1 MIIGK
6 VIFAVDDNPHYSG
19 LWPIVSEI
27 CFKKLGILPVLFH
40 ITDEESDFLK
50 DEYGLVKKVKK
61 LSDIDTGKQ
70 SQIIRMWGTRYFPD
84 EVCIV
89 GDIDMLMFNREYF
102 VDQVSKYSEDDLVI
116 YCSDAYDSA
125 RSECVG
131 IYTNRYSLPYNAA
144 TGKTFNRILD
154 TDCEFDEYI
163 RRVLNA
169 GFPDF
174 DSDEMYYSHCVDNKN
189 HGVNVIKLKRGYYTK
204 FQCPRRIDRV
214 NDSVFNKYEDRLI
227 SNGYYVDCH
236 LARPESKYRN
246 EINLLKNK
254 ILRTNEVYL
263 IGCHIETAK
272 QLSLLSELVG
282 KLIDEG
288 KDYIIVSHTLVPEFI
303 IKNSVGFIYD
313 SVNPTYKTWD
323 LENPNKYVIDYGNIR
338 VESPYI
344 TYGRRD
350 YYHVG
355 VLRLL
360 LNGLRYIKT
369 LSYDI
374 VHWIEYDALPD
385 FDEESK
391 NVKLLMDNDFVFYGI
406 GSKFSFKNNSVN
418 KKFTESTDSDLLKML
433 SENGYAAERVISEK
447 LIDGNKIVYD
457 VAGITKFY
465 GRHSY
470 NSEITFDWSIYDDNG
485 TVCIFVDNKGS
496 VNLEFI
502 LKYDKKYDN
511 EIINIQCSP
520 YTWITK
526 SISTRDRMYDFSI
539 ESGERLI
546 ANLDLTDELVY
557 KRMVE
562 SVSVEIK

>member
-1 MIIGK
+1 MVISK
-6 VIFAVDDNPHYSG
+6 AIFAVDDNPHYEG

-27 CFKKLGILPVLFH
+27 CFKKLGIVPVLFH
-40 ITDEESDFLK
+40 ITEEDSDFYT
-50 DEYGLVKKVKK
+50 DEYGLVKKIKK
-61 LSDIDTGKQ
+61 LSDIDSGRQ
-70 SQIIRMWGTRYFPD
+70 SQIIRMWATKYFPD
-84 EVCIV
+84 VVCIIS
-89 GDIDMLMFNREYF
+89 DIDMMMFNREYF
-102 VDQVSKYSEDDLVI
+102 VDQVKDYSDDDLVI
-116 YCSDAYDSA
+116 YCSDAYDSN
-125 RSECVG
+125 RPECTG
-131 IYTNRYSLPYNAA
+131 IYSDRYVLAYNAA
-144 TGKTFNRILD
+144 TGKTFDKILD
-154 TDCEFDEYI
+154 TNCEFDEYI
-163 RRVLNA
+163 RRVLSFE
-169 GFPDF
+169 FPYF
-174 DSDEMYYSHCVDNKN
+174 DSDEMYYSHCVDNKD
-189 HGVNVIKLKRGYYTK
+189 HAVNVIKLKRGFYTK

-214 NDSVFNKYEDRLI
+214 ADSVFNKYEDRLI
-227 SNGYYVDCH
+227 STGYYVDCH
-236 LARPESKYRN
+236 LARPYSIYEN
-246 EINLLKNK
+246 EINLLKSK
-254 ILRTNEVYL
+254 ILKTNEVYL

-282 KLIDEG
+282 KLMDQG

-313 SVNPTYKTWD
+313 SVNPIYKTWE
-323 LENPNKYVIDYGNIR
+323 LENPNRYVIDYGNIR

-406 GSKFSFKNNSVN
+406 GSKFSFRNHSVN
-418 KKFTESTDSDLLKML
+418 KEFTESTDPDLLKML
-433 SENGYAAERVISEK
+433 SENGYVAERVISEK

-465 GRHSY
+465 GRHSH
-470 NSEITFDWSIYDDNG
+470 NSEMVFDWSIYHDNG
-485 TVCIFVDNKGS
+485 TICIFVDNKGL
-496 VNLEFI
+496 VNLRFS
-502 LKYDKKYDN
+502 LKYNN
-511 EIINIQCSP
+511 ETINIECSP
-520 YTWITK
+520 HTWITK
-526 SISTRDRMYDFSI
+526 PISTRDRMYDFSI
-539 ESGERLI
+539 ESGGRLI

-562 SVSVEIK
+562 SVSVVHKEEI